1 MSFPQDRFPSE
12 TGVPRHPYIEEPP
25 TTARP
30 SRHDAPRT
38 AAAQGS
44 ASLYNRNAYGS
55 AARARGNEPAHNAHA
70 AQGGH
75 GYNAAARAI
84 EDARRAAG
92 HTAPTYQNTYAAPS
106 AQAHAGERHQA
117 SAAYSR
123 TPAASGSPS
132 HTGSFNRATAADYAT
147 SNERYK
153 TAARRPSARP
163 TARNAK
169 AERMPAYQMYGTG
182 RTPAT
187 PYAAKKR
194 TRSLAAAAGALA
206 LIALVVFGFNAWRAS
221 MPVKLLVNGQQIEL
235 PGKAASINDAFDAI
249 GQPATAGDLFDVEGE
264 LLEAGKGNRFTA
276 TLNGEVVEDASAKLH
291 NGDTLNFT
299 DGAHTTEP
307 STVQENSEIPFNV
320 VEEGIGPVHA
330 VTQQG
335 ETGTGTTVTGN
346 ISGKTAYEVSKPAV
360 DRVYR
365 KYYPDTNGEKVIAL
379 TFDDGPWKGH
389 TADILDIL
397 RENGAKA
404 TFFTV
409 GKRIEEGEGAALVKR
424 AASEGHQ
431 ICTHTYDHAS
441 GSGQGVNM
449 SFMTPEEQRQEIE
462 KGLTAIKNATGKDA
476 SHVFRSPG
484 GNYPIEV
491 WKNTENLVSAEIGWD
506 IDTTDWKRPGAEAIA
521 SQIKAAT
528 PGSIVLMHDGG
539 GDRTQTVEALRTA
552 LPYLK
557 EQGYKFITMDEMLKY
572 PPQEQ

>member
-221 MPVKLLVNGQQIEL
+221 MPVKPAGQR
-235 PGKAASINDAFDAI
+235 
-249 GQPATAGDLFDVEGE
+249 PA
-264 LLEAGKGNRFTA
+264 N
-276 TLNGEVVEDASAKLH
+276 
-291 NGDTLNFT
+291 
-299 DGAHTTEP
+299 
-307 STVQENSEIPFNV
+307 
-320 VEEGIGPVHA
+320 
-330 VTQQG
+330 
-335 ETGTGTTVTGN
+335 
-346 ISGKTAYEVSKPAV
+346 
-360 DRVYR
+360 
-365 KYYPDTNGEKVIAL
+365 
-379 TFDDGPWKGH
+379 
-389 TADILDIL
+389 
-397 RENGAKA
+397 
-404 TFFTV
+404 
-409 GKRIEEGEGAALVKR
+409 
-424 AASEGHQ
+424 
-431 ICTHTYDHAS
+431 
-441 GSGQGVNM
+441 
-449 SFMTPEEQRQEIE
+449 
-462 KGLTAIKNATGKDA
+462 
-476 SHVFRSPG
+476 
-484 GNYPIEV
+484 
-491 WKNTENLVSAEIGWD
+491 
-506 IDTTDWKRPGAEAIA
+506 
-521 SQIKAAT
+521 
-528 PGSIVLMHDGG
+528 
-539 GDRTQTVEALRTA
+539 RTA
-552 LPYLK
+552 RQSRLHQRRIRRNRATRNGGRPVRR
-557 EQGYKFITMDEMLKY
+557 
-572 PPQEQ
+572 